1 MSGWNDWGI
10 KRKLFA
16 VIVLLLA
23 LQVVVLLCAG
33 SSLFE
38 LFYTATR
45 TAEMKE
51 RVEQI
56 RDAYDGG
63 SETFYDQIDTASY
76 ENVLVTLYELD
87 EDGGAKEIFHSKW
100 GRGRDDFPQNRNDFP
115 PAPENG
121 QREEPIS
128 PEIGE
133 RLRVSTSALDIQVD
147 RGMGQNNGG
156 KGKDRGM
163 MPDGAITVVTRLGD
177 NLCLMAFT
185 PRGYIKSTAD
195 LAVKYTAE
203 LSIIILLIG
212 AVAIYFVV
220 GRLTRPI
227 QRIQGVADKI
237 ARLDFTE
244 KCDVTGNDE
253 ISLLGKS
260 INGMS
265 RELET
270 AIEKLVSANE
280 VLKSDLERQQKTER
294 IRRQFIADVS
304 HDFKTPLT
312 LMVSY
317 AEALGETKEGQEKEY
332 CDVII
337 SEGNRLSAMVGKLLE
352 LSRLENGADPVEKS
366 IFCLSEIVDEA
377 VNHHKLLTQKKRLTV
392 TRALE
397 EDFIVLADF
406 QKIVRVVTN
415 LFENAVKYTPEGGKI
430 TVRAKRMDRLCRL
443 EVENTGEPIA
453 ADHLERLF
461 ESFYRADQSRGSG
474 QGSYGIGLATV
485 RAVMEAHEMGYGVEN
500 TDEGVRFWIELET
513 ADFDED
519 DDVID
524 AADAN

>member
-1 MSGWNDWGI
+1 MSGWSNWGV

-23 LQVVVLLCAG
+23 LQVIVLLCAG

-51 RVEQI
+51 RVQKI
-56 RDAYDGG
+56 RDAYDVG

-87 EDGGAKEIFHSKW
+87 EEGRATEIFHSKW
-100 GRGRDDFPQNRNDFP
+100 GHGGEDFPRDRSDMP
-115 PAPENG
+115 PAPEAKKGGEPITDEIG
-121 QREEPIS
+121 QR
-128 PEIGE
+128 
-133 RLRVSTSALDIQVD
+133 LRNSTSALDIRVD
-147 RGMGQNNGG
+147 RGNGKTG
-156 KGKDRGM
+156 GGRERGM
-163 MPDGAITVVTRLGD
+163 MPDGAITVVTRLND
-177 NLCLMAFT
+177 NLCLAAFT

-195 LAVKYTAE
+195 LAVKYTAQ

-244 KCDVTGNDE
+244 KCIVTGNDE

-265 RELET
+265 RELES
-270 AIEKLVSANE
+270 AIGKLVSANE

-312 LMVSY
+312 LMVTY
-317 AEALGETKEGQEKEY
+317 AEALGESKEGQEKEY

-352 LSRLENGADPVEKS
+352 LSRLENGADPAEKS

-377 VNHHKLLTQKKRLTV
+377 VNHHKLPTRKKQLAV
-392 TRALE
+392 TRELE
-397 EDFIVLADF
+397 EDFIVTADF

-415 LFENAVKYTPEGGKI
+415 LFENAVKYTPEGGRI
-430 TVRAKRMDRLCRL
+430 TVRARRIDRVCRL
-443 EVENTGEPIA
+443 EVENTGEPIP
-453 ADHLERLF
+453 ADHLDRLF
-461 ESFYRADQSRGSG
+461 ESFYRADKSRGSA

-485 RAVMEAHEMGYGVEN
+485 RAIMEAHEMRYGVEN
-500 TDEGVRFWIELET
+500 MNQGVRFWIELET

-519 DDVID
+519 EDDLEM
-524 AADAN
+524 